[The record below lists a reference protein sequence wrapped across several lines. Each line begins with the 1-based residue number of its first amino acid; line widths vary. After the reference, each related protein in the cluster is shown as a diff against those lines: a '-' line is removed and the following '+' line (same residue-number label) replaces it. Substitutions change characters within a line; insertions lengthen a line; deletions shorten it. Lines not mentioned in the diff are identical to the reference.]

1 MSRLLRKG
9 TPEYNHWQCLRRAM
23 AKGDKACV
31 KCGSEGSD
39 LDHIISIHRGGDLF
53 SRDNLQWLCKAC
65 HKLKTRIE
73 NRIGSRMVNS
83 YKRRKVDV
91 NGIYY
96 SPPSPHMGTQATE
109 ISPERE
115 KDSSLALI
123 YTHP

>member
-65 HKLKTRIE
+65 HKQKTRIE
-73 NRIGSRMVNS
+73 NSIGSRKVNS
-83 YKRRKVDV
+83 YKRRKVGI
-91 NGIYY
+91 NGVYFT
-96 SPPSPHMGTQATE
+96 PPSPHLQVSG
-109 ISPERE
+109 ISKQRE
-115 KDSSLALI
+115 KERKRLHSFTLV
-123 YTHP
+123 T